1 MSLIK
6 NTVILALMQIG
17 VIVAGVLAAGLCHK
31 VWAGSGMALPSPTV
45 ILYDYSVLWFSIPV
59 AWFVAALVSHGWP
72 AVSDDIRRL
81 TFLLG
86 ILVLL
91 ALIVFIL
98 DADVAPWLRMDYGM
112 AGG

>member
-1 MSLIK
+1 MFSIR

-31 VWAGSGMALPSPTV
+31 LWAGGGGGLPLPTA
-45 ILYDYSVLWFSIPV
+45 ILYDYGVWWFSIPI
-59 AWFVAALVSHGWP
+59 AWFIMALVPHGWP
-72 AVSDDIRRL
+72 EISDDVRNL
-81 TFLLG
+81 AFLSG

-98 DADVAPWLRMDYGM
+98 DADIAPWLRMDYGM